1 MSDGVTLVEVEN
13 DPVLHEFADSEVERV
28 MDGLKVELLVY
39 VPEPEK
45 DDEYEELLERL
56 GDGVNVGVRLVEAVI
71 DEDLQEIVVK
81 DGERLIDGLEV
92 VQLLSVEFN
101 DTEEVNVGLLERLGD
116 DVKEG
121 VTLVEA
127 VKDDDLHELAVS
139 EVERDMDGLKVE
151 LLVYVPEP
159 EKDDEYEE
167 LLERLG
173 DGVNV
178 GVRLVEAVTDE
189 DLQELIVNEVE
200 REKDGLGGE
209 LLLIVPFPV
218 MDDE

>member
-1 MSDGVTLVEVEN
+1 VSDGVTLVEVEN
-13 DPVLHEFADSEVERV
+13 DPVLHELADSEVERV

-71 DEDLQEIVVK
+71 DEDLQELVVK

-200 REKDGLGGE
+200 QEKDGLGGE

>member
-1 MSDGVTLVEVEN
+1 MDTACGGPGVDVADV
-13 DPVLHEFADSEVERV
+13 VLQRRAR
-28 MDGLKVELLVY
+28 
-39 VPEPEK
+39 
-45 DDEYEELLERL
+45 
-56 GDGVNVGVRLVEAVI
+56 EAA
-71 DEDLQEIVVK
+71 VVK

-101 DTEEVNVGLLERLGD
+101 VTEEVNVALLERLGD